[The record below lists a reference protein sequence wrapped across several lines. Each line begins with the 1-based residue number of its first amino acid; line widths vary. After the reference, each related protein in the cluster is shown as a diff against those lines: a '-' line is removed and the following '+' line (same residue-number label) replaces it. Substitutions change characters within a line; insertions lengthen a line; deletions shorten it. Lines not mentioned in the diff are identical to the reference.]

1 MDFINALIIIA
12 AGFAAGFINTVAGGG
27 SLISLPILIF
37 MGLPPTVANASNRI
51 ALFSQNVFGVLG
63 FRSKG
68 VSVYPYSLW
77 LGLSALVGAAIGAKI
92 AVDID
97 DALFNR
103 ILAIIMI
110 LVVLTMIINPIKAG
124 LQERTSAKYTIIG
137 LIVFFFVGI
146 YGGFIQVGVGFM
158 IMAALTSVNGFS
170 LVKTNSAKMFIVLV
184 YTTAALAVFIWEDKI
199 NWYYGIVM
207 AIGNSSGAWF
217 ASRWSVEKGDKWIK
231 IFMIIIVIGMAIK
244 LWFSANGNTY

>member
-1 MDFINALIIIA
+1 MDFTNALIIIA
-12 AGFAAGFINTVAGGG
+12 AGFGAGFINTIAGGG

-51 ALFSQNVFGVLG
+51 ALFSQNIFGVLG

-68 VSVYPYSLW
+68 VSAYPYSLW
-77 LGLSALVGAAIGAKI
+77 LGLSALVGAIIGAKL
-92 AVDID
+92 AVDIND
-97 DALFNR
+97 DVFNR
-103 ILAIIMI
+103 ILAIIMV
-110 LVVLTMIINPIKAG
+110 LVVLTMIVNPVKAG
-124 LQERTSAKYTIIG
+124 KQERTSTKYTIIG
-137 LIVFFFVGI
+137 LIVFFFIGI

-158 IMAALTSVNGFS
+158 IIAALTSINGFS
-170 LVKTNSAKMFIVLV
+170 LVKTNSAKVFIVLV
-184 YTTAALAVFIWEDKI
+184 YMTAALAVFIWEDKI

-231 IFMIIIVIGMAIK
+231 IFMIVAVMAMAIK
-244 LWFSANGNTY
+244 LWVSS

>member
-1 MDFINALIIIA
+1 MEITNALIIIA
-12 AGFAAGFINTVAGGG
+12 AGFAAGFINTIAGGG

-51 ALFSQNVFGVLG
+51 ALFSQNIFGVLG

-68 VSVYPYSLW
+68 ISAYPYSLW
-77 LGLSALVGAAIGAKI
+77 LGLSALVGAIIGAKL
-92 AVDID
+92 AVDIKD
-97 DALFNR
+97 DVFNR
-103 ILAIIMI
+103 ILAIIMV
-110 LVVLTMIINPIKAG
+110 LVVLTMIVNPVKAG
-124 LQERTSAKYTIIG
+124 KQERTSTKYTIIG
-137 LIVFFFVGI
+137 LIVFFFIGI

-158 IMAALTSVNGFS
+158 IMAALTSINGFS
-170 LVKTNSAKMFIVLV
+170 LVKTNSAKVFIVLV
-184 YTTAALAVFIWEDKI
+184 YMTAALAVFIWEDKI

-231 IFMIIIVIGMAIK
+231 IFMIVTVIAMAVK
-244 LWFSANGNTY
+244 LWVSS